1 MKKNRENIE
10 QAIKAKIE
18 IWRRRA
24 NGGDFKSFLLY
35 WDVKFFSGRDALD
48 EVIETLQ
55 YVHDEFKKGNSVRVA
70 ISMPPRAGKSY
81 TVSLFCC
88 FMLGLFPD
96 KSIMRNS
103 STSLLYRKF
112 SRDIGNIINTDKW
125 RNCFGNS
132 IFLKINNSEKLVL
145 DSAKD
150 VSYFGN
156 GVGGNIIGMGASMLA
171 ITDDLFSN
179 MTDALSGT
187 YNEKVVSWDDSAMRS
202 RVEGNCC
209 RIDIGTRWTK
219 SDVIGRN
226 EDKYDRIVKV
236 SALDKNGETF
246 CKKVHS
252 TDFYLKEKSEIDPMT
267 WSAEYMQEPIDIKGQ
282 LFKYDELM
290 YYDEE
295 PEEYE
300 ANLALCDSADT
311 GTDYLSSP
319 MVKKIGDL
327 YYLYDVI
334 FTQLNME
341 FTEPLIAGAYN
352 ENHVDIARF
361 ESNNGGKLFAKS
373 IQKKVNNTEIY
384 WKATTSNKETR
395 ISTDSFWIKKHIV
408 FKRKYKEGS
417 DYALFMK
424 QLTSYVK
431 GKTGQHDDAPDSLS
445 MLRRLIAE
453 IYETRELIREEDRW
467 ESTKITDVSQIRL

>member
-1 MKKNRENIE
+1 MKKKRENLE
-10 QAIKAKIE
+10 QAIKAKIQ

-24 NGGDFKSFLLY
+24 KEGNFKSFLFY
-35 WDVKFFSGRDALD
+35 WDVKFFSGRDALN
-48 EVIETLQ
+48 EVIDTLQ
-55 YVHDEFKKGNSVRVA
+55 YVHDEFKKGHSVRVA
-70 ISMPPRAGKSY
+70 ISLPPRAGKSY
-81 TVSLFCC
+81 MVSLFCC
-88 FMLGLFPD
+88 FMLGLFPE

-103 STSLLYRKF
+103 ATSSLYRKF
-112 SRDIGNIINTDKW
+112 SKDIGEIINTEKW
-125 RNCFGNS
+125 RKCFENN

-145 DSAKD
+145 DSAVD

-187 YNEKVVSWDDSAMRS
+187 YNDKVISWDDSAMRS

-219 SDVIGRN
+219 TDVIGRN
-226 EDKYDRIVKV
+226 EDKYDKIVSI
-236 SALDKNGETF
+236 SALNEKGETF
-246 CKKVHS
+246 CSKVHS
-252 TDFYLKEKSEIDPMT
+252 TAFYQKERSEIDSMT

-282 LFKYDELM
+282 LFKADELL
-290 YYDEE
+290 YYDDDPDEF
-295 PEEYE
+295 E
-300 ANLALCDSADT
+300 ANLSICDTADT

-319 MVKKIGDL
+319 MVKKVGTL

-341 FTEPLIAGAYN
+341 FTEPLIANTYN
-352 ENHVDIARF
+352 ENHIDIARF

-373 IQKKVNNTEIY
+373 IQKKVNNTAIY
-384 WKATTSNKETR
+384 WKQTTSNKETR
-395 ISTDSFWIKKHIV
+395 ISTDSFWIKKHV
-408 FKRKYKEGS
+408 LFKRKYKEGS

-424 QLTSYVK
+424 QLTAYVK
-431 GKTGQHDDAPDSLS
+431 GKTNQPDDAPDSLS

-453 IYETRELIREEDRW
+453 IYETKEFIKDEDKW
-467 ESTKITDVSQIRL
+467 ESIEINTSQIKL